1 MGKAFPTIIYWQE
14 DQHDSECGAWLQISH
29 FDAGVTVAIFREKP
43 DEDSQVNAAMASVDV
58 FPNNDDQGKVELWD
72 EHTDPDTGNSRT
84 VMLIESVSEFK
95 PRPVSE

>member
-1 MGKAFPTIIYWQE
+1 MAKAFPTIIYWQE
-14 DQHDSECGAWLQISH
+14 DQHDPEHGAWVQISH

-43 DEDSQVNAAMASVDV
+43 DKHSPVNAAMASVDV
-58 FPNNDDQGKVELWD
+58 FPNNDDQGKVEIFN
-72 EHTDPDTGNSRT
+72 EHTDPDAEDSRT